1 MKGHPMN
8 HRTIAAGT
16 LLAVVLSSATA
27 LASADA
33 APATRHSTHQ
43 SNQRAAHS
51 YQVVAKVNKT
61 EPMVNSKVK
70 IKATVKPAAPGAPV
84 TLQLKY
90 DDQKQWKT
98 IGHGRLSAQG
108 KVTFKDKVSSP
119 RVRKYRVVKPADAKA
134 GAGRGE
140 TEKVF
145 VFGWRDL
152 TSIPV
157 ATSTNMWKVDSASIN
172 GVAYPNSIRA
182 YIGYPPPGTAG
193 SIEYNLNRDCK
204 AFKSTVG
211 LDDSSSASG
220 STVITVSTDSTLRY
234 SGSFALTQK
243 APVAFDVTHVFRIS
257 FTATANN
264 GLAAI
269 GTPQVL
275 CSF

>member
-1 MKGHPMN
+1 MHT
-8 HRTIAAGT
+8 RT
-16 LLAVVLSSATA
+16 LALGVVLATALSSATA

-33 APATRHSTHQ
+33 ATSHQ
-43 SNQRAAHS
+43 RGTQRAAHS

-61 EPMVNSKVK
+61 EPMVNDKVK
-70 IKATVKPAAPGAPV
+70 IKAKVTPAAPGASV

-90 DDQKQWKT
+90 DDQKTWKT
-98 IGHGRLSAQG
+98 IDHGRLNGQG

-152 TSIPV
+152 TSIPA
-157 ATSTNMWKVDSASIN
+157 ATAANMQKIDSLTIN
-172 GVAYPNSIRA
+172 GVAYPNSIRS
-182 YIGYPPPGTAG
+182 YVGYPPPGNTG
-193 SIEYNLNRDCK
+193 SIEYNLNRQCK
-204 AFKSTVG
+204 AFRGTVG
-211 LDDSSSASG
+211 LDDASPVSA
-220 STVITVSTDSTLRY
+220 TATIQLSTDSVQRY
-234 SGSFALTQK
+234 SGSFALTQS
-243 APVAFDVTHVFRIS
+243 APVAFDVTKVFRLTIT
-257 FTATANN
+257 TATTGN
-264 GLAAI
+264 GFAAV

>member
-1 MKGHPMN
+1 MKGHTMN
-8 HRTIAAGT
+8 RRTIAAGAI
-16 LLAVVLSSATA
+16 LAVALSSATA

-33 APATRHSTHQ
+33 APATQHAKAGTYRVT
-43 SNQRAAHS
+43 
-51 YQVVAKVNKT
+51 AKVNKT
-61 EPMVNSKVK
+61 EPMVNKQIK

-98 IGHGRLSAQG
+98 IGHGRLNSQG
-108 KVTFKDKVSSP
+108 KVTFTDKVSSP

-134 GAGRGE
+134 GAGSGE

-152 TSIPV
+152 TSIPT
-157 ATSTNMWKVDSASIN
+157 ATSSNMYKVDSLSMN
-172 GVAYPNSIRA
+172 GVAFPSSVRS
-182 YIGYPPPGTAG
+182 YIGYPAPGNTG

-204 AFKSTVG
+204 AFRGTVG
-211 LDDSSSASG
+211 VDDSSPSSG
-220 STVITVSTDSTLRY
+220 TATIQLATDGTPRY
-234 SGSFALTQK
+234 SGSFALTQS
-243 APVAFDVTHVFRIS
+243 APVTFDVTKVFRLSI
-257 FTATANN
+257 TETNTNN
-264 GLAAI
+264 GVAGV

>member
-1 MKGHPMN
+1 MKGHTMN
-8 HRTIAAGT
+8 HRTIAAGAI
-16 LLAVVLSSATA
+16 LAVTLSSATA

-33 APATRHSTHQ
+33 APAHQQ

-51 YQVVAKVNKT
+51 YQVVAKVDKT
-61 EPMVNSKVK
+61 EPMVNSKIK
-70 IKATVKPAAPGAPV
+70 IKATVKPAAPGASV

-90 DDQKQWKT
+90 DDQKKWQT
-98 IGHGRLSAQG
+98 IEHGRLNGQG
-108 KVTFKDKVSSP
+108 KVAFQDKVSSP
-119 RVRKYRVVKPADAKA
+119 RVRKYRVVKPADARA

-140 TEKVF
+140 TEKVS

-157 ATSTNMWKVDSASIN
+157 ATSANMWKVDSLSMN
-172 GVAYPNSIRA
+172 GVAYPSSIRS

-204 AFKSTVG
+204 AFKATVG
-211 LDDSSSASG
+211 LDDSSPATGTTAISVA
-220 STVITVSTDSTLRY
+220 TDGTQRY
-234 SGSFALTQK
+234 SGSFALTQS
-243 APVAFDVTHVFRIS
+243 APVAFDITKVFRIS
-257 FTATANN
+257 IAATSTANN

-269 GTPQVL
+269 GSPQVL